1 MSHMICGI
9 FFATIH
15 MKFNIP
21 GSRGSMEFGKKPG
34 MSGWAGWC
42 WYAIELDTELKIITQ
57 FPISCEPYSMGHTI

>member
-1 MSHMICGI
+1 
-9 FFATIH
+9 

-57 FPISCEPYSMGHTI
+57 FPISCEPYCMGHTI